1 MTFDRIQG
9 ILVDKLGLDAET
21 IAPESTFESLKIDS
35 LDMVEL
41 ICTIEDEFSVDFGE
55 NMDLKTISELVV
67 YVDGLTAE

>member
-21 IAPESTFESLKIDS
+21 IAPESSFESLKIDS

-41 ICTIEDEFSVDFGE
+41 ICTIEDEFTVDFGE

>member
-9 ILVDKLGLDAET
+9 ILVDKLGLDADT
-21 IAPESTFESLKIDS
+21 IAPESSFESLKIDS

-67 YVDGLTAE
+67 YVDGLAAE